1 MNKGVINKNDY
12 KVFFTPS
19 NGERVIKP
27 LSSIDKLY
35 ALMGIVMD
43 LSNKFNHGSIPYR
56 CSLKRSDHYGEIV
69 GISSFDKKIIFRLD
83 WDEEYGTQLNYV
95 NYEQGKKNPV
105 KVLIPVEVDEK
116 VYHKTIKGYNKSR

>member
-1 MNKGVINKNDY
+1 MNKGVNKNDY

-35 ALMGIVMD
+35 SLMSIVMD
-43 LSNKFNHGSIPYR
+43 LSNKFEHGSIPYR

-83 WDEEYGTQLNYV
+83 WDPEYGTHLNYV
-95 NYEQGKKNPV
+95 NYEQ
-105 KVLIPVEVDEK
+105 
-116 VYHKTIKGYNKSR
+116 R

>member
-35 ALMGIVMD
+35 ALMDIIMD

-56 CSLKRSDHYGEIV
+56 CSLKRSDHYGDIV

-83 WDEEYGTQLNYV
+83 WDPEYGTHLNYV

-105 KVLIPVEVDEK
+105 KVLIPLEVDEK

>member
-1 MNKGVINKNDY
+1 MNKGVNKIDY

-19 NGERVIKP
+19 NGEKFIKS

-35 ALMGIVMD
+35 SLMSILME

-56 CSLKRSDHYGEIV
+56 CSLKRSEHYGEIV

-83 WDEEYGTQLNYV
+83 YDEEYGTHLNYV
-95 NYEQGKKNPV
+95 NYEYGKKNAI
-105 KVLIPVEVDEK
+105 KVLIPLEVDEK

>member
-1 MNKGVINKNDY
+1 MNKGVLNKNDY

-83 WDEEYGTQLNYV
+83 WDEEYGTHLNYV
-95 NYEQGKKNPV
+95 NYEHGKRNPV
-105 KVLIPVEVDEK
+105 KVLIPLEVDEK

>member
-1 MNKGVINKNDY
+1 MNKGVLNKNDY

-19 NGERVIKP
+19 DGERVIKP

-35 ALMGIVMD
+35 ALMDIVMD

-83 WDEEYGTQLNYV
+83 WDPEYGTHVNYV
-95 NYEQGKKNPV
+95 NYEMGKRNPV
-105 KVLIPVEVDEK
+105 KVLIPLEVSEK